1 MATDRVRQRRP
12 IGPKGLGISFDF
24 VALATQST
32 VIPAISVPICN
43 IAMQNTRLT
52 ILVDGIVTRLDR
64 WFRNPWRR
72 LSLQL
77 LSLLLGFFL
86 GSSISAV
93 SGQAA
98 QWDTTVAGLVLLF
111 TEVVSRWVY
120 RRPIEG
126 GQRPLAAEMLNNIKI
141 GLTYSLFVDAF
152 KLGS

>member
-1 MATDRVRQRRP
+1 MQAP
-12 IGPKGLGISFDF
+12 GISFDF
-24 VALATQST
+24 VADATKLRMSRD
-32 VIPAISVPICN
+32 VPAQPRN

-52 ILVDGIVTRLDR
+52 LLVEGMTLRLGR

-77 LSLLLGFFL
+77 ISLLLGYLL
-86 GSSISAV
+86 GGVISSV

-98 QWDTTVAGLVLLF
+98 QWDTSVAGIVLLF

-120 RRPIEG
+120 RQPIDGE
-126 GQRPLAAEMLNNIKI
+126 QRPLAVEVINNLKI
-141 GLTYSLFVDAF
+141 GITYSLFVDAF